1 MAASLIVIAF
11 ETEDEAEKLREG
23 LKSQQHSGVVGIN
36 DIAVVSKDADGKV
49 KIHNQVSH
57 GTMIGTGAGAL
68 LGVLLATVF
77 FPVGAILLGA
87 AGGALVG
94 RLADLGVDGKFVKEV
109 GDSMQPNTSAVF
121 FIVRNAD
128 PSALLGLLRE
138 YKGGKLLQT
147 NLDSETEDA
156 IKDAL
161 GDKSPAS

>member
-11 ETEDEAEKLREG
+11 ESADEAEKLREG
-23 LKSQQHSGVVGIN
+23 LKSQQHAGVVGIN
-36 DIAVVSKDADGKV
+36 DIAVVSKDAEGKIQV
-49 KIHNQVSH
+49 HNQVSH
-57 GTMIGTGAGAL
+57 GTMVGTGVGAL
-68 LGVLLATVF
+68 LGLLLGTLI
-77 FPVGAILLGA
+77 FPIGGLLLGA

-109 GDSMQPNTSAVF
+109 GESMQPNSSAVF
-121 FIVRNAD
+121 FIVRDAD

-147 NLDSETEDA
+147 NLDSETEQA

-161 GDKSPAS
+161 GDKG